1 MSQMTFDQ
9 VYIKYRTQIERF
21 LQRQHGCNEQDAQD
35 ITSEAFI
42 VLHNKWDTIG
52 TCDEDQIRSFLF
64 RTAKNKSLELRRY
77 QRKHPTPCNLES
89 VSEQVSVDSM
99 IYVDPK
105 EEDKRYLDYIEQ
117 IKHKLDKKEFL
128 TFEHLVINKQT
139 PAQTAQ
145 ELHISEINVR
155 VRWCRIRKKLQKLLP
170 EVFGK

>member
-21 LQRQHGCNEQDAQD
+21 LQRQYGCNEQDAQD

-52 TCDEDQIRSFLF
+52 TCDEDRIRSFLF
-64 RTAKNKSLELRRY
+64 RTAKNKSLELRKY

-155 VRWCRIRKKLQKLLP
+155 VRWCRIRKKLLKLLP
-170 EVFGK
+170 EIFGK

>member
-1 MSQMTFDQ
+1 MSPMTFDQ

-21 LQRQHGCNEQDAQD
+21 LQRQYGCNEQDAQD

-52 TCDEDQIRSFLF
+52 TCDEDRIRSFLF

-77 QRKHPTPCNLES
+77 QRKHPIPCNLES

-145 ELHISEINVR
+145 ELHIREINVR

-170 EVFGK
+170 EIFGK